1 MLAAYIYERAGAE
14 YENRIL
20 LYDGDALEE
29 KTSFSKYFSKN
40 GFTVVHY
47 MDDLHLRALH
57 SEVIYSAEGKYLL
70 IASKDCYIP
79 YDVIRR
85 FHSFDIS
92 LQQLFPKLNAEVL
105 RDNPSLNL
113 NLLAKAYANNFYDLK
128 EAKKTLAFVRESVY
142 DEDNIREYMLAE
154 HEKLIQMSELARSYT
169 DWFHIAEKKAEFG
182 IMAAGI
188 GDTLNDET
196 IEKRFQAF
204 LLATYKSLSSELN
217 GESPVLLSRTMEYM
231 LEESS
236 GRSKF
241 AILVMDGMSE
251 FDWQIFADQF
261 RDIRYTKSSVFAMI
275 PTTTSVSRQCLLA
288 GKFPAGLR
296 SPWDQ
301 SKEEAEFRA
310 AAERMGFKP
319 RDIQYARGFELSI
332 GSGVKCT
339 AVIINDVDNIVH
351 AQQFGRRGMLRDIT
365 ALSDTG
371 QLKALVQT
379 LLDKG
384 FDVYITADHGNTLCR
399 GIGKAP
405 QTGVVTATKSRRMM
419 VLKNI
424 ADKEMFFQKY
434 GMIEFPK
441 AYLPKEYDYLVCK
454 ARESFDNKGQT
465 VMSHGGITIDEVI
478 VPFIKIKAEDN

>member
-29 KTSFSKYFSKN
+29 KTSFSNYFSKN
-40 GFTVVHY
+40 GFTVIYY

-57 SEVIYSAEGKYLL
+57 SEVIYSVEGKYLR
-70 IASKDCYIP
+70 IASKDCYVP

-113 NLLAKAYANNFYDLK
+113 NLLAKAY
-128 EAKKTLAFVRESVY
+128 
-142 DEDNIREYMLAE
+142 
-154 HEKLIQMSELARSYT
+154 EKLIQMSESSRSYT

-236 GRSKF
+236 GRRKF

-319 RDIQYARGFELSI
+319 RDIQYARGFEPSI
-332 GSGVKCT
+332 GSGVKCA

-351 AQQFGRRGMLRDIT
+351 AQQFGRQGMLREIT

-379 LLDKG
+379 LLGKG
-384 FDVYITADHGNTLCR
+384 FGVYITADHGNTLCR

-424 ADKEMFFQKY
+424 ADKKMFFQKY
-434 GMIEFPK
+434 GMIEFPE

-454 ARESFDNKGQT
+454 AGESFDNKGQT